1 MRSST
6 TSTTA
11 SPGAAN
17 SGHRPKCRCR
27 QWTVTGTLN
36 RMIYSFPAGL
46 LLGVLTNLGQGVL
59 PGGFNSLA
67 NSGAI
72 WVVAA
77 FIAGAL
83 SRRPI
88 LAGTLTQVGAV
99 VGYYGYAELFR
110 DGMGDLY
117 APSVWLALALVAGPL
132 FGTAGG
138 WWRHGRSW
146 RHWTGAGVLGA
157 VFGME
162 GLWHL
167 FVLGYRDTG
176 ITACAL
182 AVVLPLLISRNRRL
196 GLAVS
201 AGLSF
206 VALGC
211 LLLISLVTGL

>member
-1 MRSST
+1 
-6 TSTTA
+6 
-11 SPGAAN
+11 
-17 SGHRPKCRCR
+17 
-27 QWTVTGTLN
+27 
-36 RMIYSFPAGL
+36 MIFSFPAGL

-77 FIAGAL
+77 FVAGAR

-99 VGYYGYAELFR
+99 AGYYGYAELFR
-110 DGMGDLY
+110 DGMGDLH
-117 APSVWLALALVAGPL
+117 APSVWLALAFVAGPL
-132 FGTAGG
+132 FGTAGSR
-138 WWRHGRSW
+138 WRQDRGW

-182 AVVLPLLISRNRRL
+182 AVVLPLLISRNRWQA
-196 GLAVS
+196 LAVS
-201 AGLSF
+201 AALSF

-211 LLLISLVTGL
+211 LLLISHVTGL